1 MATKNQLKEYFK
13 SQKIP
18 TEAQFGTLIDSLIN
32 LPSTDITERPNQNLF
47 FGNGE
52 ENPYIQGIRTIS
64 KVDDSSNNVLNM
76 WIFSTY
82 NNNDSKL
89 AIPMFILM
97 RTSTKNPGLLPANNV
112 LRYCIPNVEN
122 IETFVQQ
129 GIDCNTSTDNDV
141 FSAIYNWEFKSFEKS
156 NDMTPDVIHIEV
168 RIPFNGS
175 IYTNMSYI
183 CLMGNL
189 NYDGTIVKLPVQIT
203 WMLHETN
210 SNIINLQGIYDIQS
224 IDDLDEY
231 KRKWLIITK
240 EAGYSNGLIVTES
253 NNINN
258 SIVAMLN
265 VNFKK
270 RV

>member
-32 LPSTDITERPNQNLF
+32 LPSTNITERPNQNLF
-47 FGNGE
+47 FGDGE

-64 KVDDSSNNVLNM
+64 KNDNSLNGVLNM

-82 NNNDSKL
+82 NNNDGEL

-97 RTSTKNPGLLPANNV
+97 RTSTKNPGLLPDNNV

-122 IETFVQQ
+122 IEAFVQQ
-129 GIDCNTSTDNDV
+129 SVDCNTSTDDDIFNV
-141 FSAIYNWEFKSFEKS
+141 IYNWEFKSFEKP
-156 NDMTPDVIHIEV
+156 NNMTPDVINIEV
-168 RIPFNGS
+168 RIPSGD
-175 IYTNMSYI
+175 IYTNMSYV
-183 CLMGNL
+183 CLMGAL

-203 WMLHETN
+203 WMMHKTN
-210 SNIINLQGIYDIQS
+210 NINIDLQGIYDIKS
-224 IDDLDEY
+224 IYELAEY
-231 KRKWLIITK
+231 KKAWLPITQD
-240 EAGYSNGLIVTES
+240 ANYSTGLIVTDS

-258 SIVAMLN
+258 SMVAILN
-265 VNFKK
+265 VYFKK
-270 RV
+270 RA